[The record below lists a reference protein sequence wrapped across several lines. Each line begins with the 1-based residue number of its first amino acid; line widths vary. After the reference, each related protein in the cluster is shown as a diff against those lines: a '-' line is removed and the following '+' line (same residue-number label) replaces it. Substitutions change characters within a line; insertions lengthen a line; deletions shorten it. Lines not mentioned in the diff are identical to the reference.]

1 MAANTTAGAVDARVI
16 QTPHGFTVLPHDVF
30 KHLGETF
37 TLLNISGSTI
47 HVSFPVLPMNPAQ
60 ADIPTGDAQ
69 VFQILNTP
77 PGSYDYW
84 VELVLTDRSRDF
96 TLRAS
101 AGSDPRI
108 IIDF

>member
-1 MAANTTAGAVDARVI
+1 MAANTIAGAVDARVI
-16 QTPHGFTVLPHDVF
+16 QTPHGFKVVPSDVF
-30 KHLGETF
+30 KHSGEQF

-47 HVSFPVLPMNPAQ
+47 HVSFPVLPTNPTQ
-60 ADIPTGDAQ
+60 ADIPDGNTR
-69 VFQILNTP
+69 VFEIQPTA

-84 VELVLTDRSRDF
+84 VELVLNDRSRNF

>member
-1 MAANTTAGAVDARVI
+1 MAANFIEGAVDARVVE
-16 QTPHGFTVLPHDVF
+16 TPHGFKVVPSDVF
-30 KHLGETF
+30 KRSGEQF
-37 TLLNISGSTI
+37 TLLNITGSTV
-47 HVSFPVLPMNPAQ
+47 HVSFPVLPTNPAQ
-60 ADIPTGDAQ
+60 ADISPGNAQ
-69 VFQILNTP
+69 AFEIQRTA

-84 VELVLTDRSRDF
+84 VQIALNDRSRDF